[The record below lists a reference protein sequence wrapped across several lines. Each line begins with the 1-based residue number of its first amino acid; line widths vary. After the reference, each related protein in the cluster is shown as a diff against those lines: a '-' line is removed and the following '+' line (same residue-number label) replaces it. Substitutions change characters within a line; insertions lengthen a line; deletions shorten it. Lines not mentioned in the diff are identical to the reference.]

1 MENSGDGGEF
11 LHDLI
16 MPEPLFEA
24 DYRKAAANSA
34 LEFSSNWMI
43 GTILSKPHA
52 QAAWEDSVENKVNQ
66 GRENIRCQSL
76 EPRVL
81 TANSRPSDWTEVC
94 MPTWLHR

>member
-1 MENSGDGGEF
+1 
-11 LHDLI
+11 
-16 MPEPLFEA
+16 MPEPLFEVE
-24 DYRKAAANSA
+24 YRKSAANSA

-43 GTILSKPHA
+43 GTILSKLHA

-66 GRENIRCQSL
+66 GRENSQRQSL

-81 TANSRPSDWTEVC
+81 TDNSRPSDWTEVC